1 MSLRPSVLCTINYYS
16 TALHDPRST
25 TKLLTVQLIE
35 KPISY
40 IVNQHTKQAMTK
52 RKVKEEFYK
61 ILNLITNSKIAYTT
75 EQITLAQAV
84 TLVQKVSALI
94 SVAHGLL

>member
-1 MSLRPSVLCTINYYS
+1 
-16 TALHDPRST
+16 
-25 TKLLTVQLIE
+25 
-35 KPISY
+35 
-40 IVNQHTKQAMTK
+40 MTK